1 MGVGIV
7 FVDGFHFVLFGF
19 AWLGFFFLGLCS
31 ANLMFCVLSQRTG

>member
-7 FVDGFHFVLFGF
+7 FVDGLHFVLFGF
-19 AWLGFFFLGLCS
+19 AWLGFFLGLCS